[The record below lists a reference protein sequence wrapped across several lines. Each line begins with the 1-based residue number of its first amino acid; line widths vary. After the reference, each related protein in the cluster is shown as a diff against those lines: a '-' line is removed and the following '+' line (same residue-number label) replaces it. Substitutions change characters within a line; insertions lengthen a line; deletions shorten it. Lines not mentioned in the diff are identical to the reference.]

1 MVRENSIYSKPS
13 SMSLV
18 SGDSANQALQTKHV
32 TTLLLQTKVKKQ
44 MFVTVVNILN
54 THKTPKWIFTCGWY
68 FSEYVS

>member
-1 MVRENSIYSKPS
+1 
-13 SMSLV
+13 MSLV

-54 THKTPKWIFTCGWY
+54 THKTPK
-68 FSEYVS
+68 